1 MRILHVI
8 HSANPAG
15 GGPIEAVKQ
24 LAAVHVRDGHDVE
37 VVTLDAA
44 DAPWNSAAELRIHA
58 FGSSVPGYGFNS
70 RLIPWLRERAR
81 GFDIVVSHGLW
92 LFNGLA
98 VWQALRG
105 SKTPYCVFP
114 HGMLDPWFR
123 RRYPLKHAK
132 KWLYWQAVE
141 QRVLRDADAVLFTC
155 EEERVQARQSFSPY
169 RCHEIVVSFG
179 TARPFGDVERQR
191 AAFLQKFP
199 QLSGKRLLLFL
210 GRVHEK
216 KGCRELIEAFQRVST
231 NGAHARFHLVMAG
244 PADNP
249 YGRELEAATTR
260 HGSAGS
266 VTWTGM
272 LSGDLKWGAF
282 HSADAFVLPSHQE
295 NFGIA
300 VAEALAC
307 GVPVLISNKVN
318 IWREIEQD
326 RAGLVESDDVEGTTR
341 LLRRWGALE
350 AGVRAEMQ
358 SAARSCFAARFEMKK
373 AACDLLNVFQRVI
386 QARRAA
392 CAGWE

>member
-24 LAAVHVRDGHDVE
+24 LAAVHLRDGHGVE
-37 VVTLDAA
+37 VVTLD
-44 DAPWNSAAELRIHA
+44 DETAPWNAEAELRIHPL
-58 FGSSVPGYGFNS
+58 GSSVPGYGFS
-70 RLIPWLRERAR
+70 PKLIPWLRKRAR
-81 GFDIVVSHGLW
+81 DFDIVVSHGLW

-105 SKTPYCVFP
+105 SETPYCVFP
-114 HGMLDPWFR
+114 HGMLDPWFK

-141 QRVLRDADAVLFTC
+141 RRVLRDADAVLFTC

-169 RCHEIVVSFG
+169 RCNEIVVSFG
-179 TARPFGDVERQR
+179 TARPTGEAGRQR
-191 AAFLQKFP
+191 ETFLQKFP
-199 QLSGKRLLLFL
+199 HLSGKRLLLFL

-216 KGCRELIEAFQRVST
+216 KGCRELIEAFRRVPA
-231 NGAHARFHLVMAG
+231 NGTPGDFHLVMAG
-244 PADNP
+244 PADNA
-249 YGRELEAATTR
+249 YGRELTEATAH
-260 HGSAGS
+260 HGSAGA

-272 LSGDLKWGAF
+272 LGGDLKWGAF
-282 HSADAFVLPSHQE
+282 HSAEAFVLPSHQE

-326 RAGLVESDDVEGTTR
+326 RAGLIENDDLEGTAR
-341 LLRRWGALE
+341 LLQRWAALD
-350 AGVRAEMQ
+350 ASARTEMQ
-358 SAARSCFAARFEMKK
+358 SAARGCFAARFEMEK
-373 AACDLLNVFQRVI
+373 AARDLVEVFQRVI
-386 QARRAA
+386 EGRRVA
-392 CAGWE
+392 CSRA